1 MMGHLTLDKE
11 KSKMV
16 FSNSA
21 FLFLFL
27 PITLIVY
34 YFPLVRNHINF
45 RNIWL
50 LFVSLGF
57 YAWGEPLYVFLM
69 VLSITVNFFL
79 GKSVEKHRK
88 SEAGGVIGKR
98 IIILACIYNLGMLFI
113 FKYLSW
119 VSSLIF
125 GTSFAESH
133 FSSLTLPLGI
143 SFYTFQAL
151 SYVIDI
157 YRGKADAQKNILN
170 TGLYIAFFPQLIA
183 GPIVRYDSIAK
194 QLLEREHTKE
204 KFADGV
210 WRFTI
215 GLSKKLLLANQLA
228 VIVDVAFARDASER
242 SVVLAWAGALCF
254 MLQIYFD
261 FSGYSDMAIGLGKMF
276 GFEFSENF
284 NYPYISK
291 SITEYW
297 RRWHISLGEWFR
309 DYLFYPVSMG
319 PAVKLRQKMKDKVSR
334 KTSAIIASVFS
345 LFIVWMATG
354 IWHGANM
361 TFVVWGLIQFVFIVW
376 EQYRKPMKNKRAGAV
391 LGFVSTFF
399 VIMISK
405 VIFNASS
412 LTQAF
417 HYYGSMLH
425 LQGNAWSDEYGLYWL
440 SQYMVFIVLG
450 LVFAFPVVES
460 VTKKINK
467 TENNRLITL
476 NSVVQM
482 LVMIGFLTLDILYA
496 VVGGYNP
503 FIYFNF

>member
-1 MMGHLTLDKE
+1 
-11 KSKMV
+11 MV
-16 FSNSA
+16 FSNSV

-27 PITLIVY
+27 PITLLVY
-34 YFPLVRNHINF
+34 YFPPMREHTDL

-69 VLSITVNFFL
+69 ILSIAVNYFL
-79 GKSVEKHRK
+79 GRKVEAHRK
-88 SEAGGVIGKR
+88 QDGGVFGKR
-98 IIILACIYNLGMLFI
+98 IIALACVYNLGMLFI

-119 VSSLIF
+119 ISSLIF
-125 GTSFAESH
+125 GAEFAKEH
-133 FSSLTLPLGI
+133 FAGLSLPIGI

-157 YRGKADAQKNILN
+157 YRGKAEAQKSILN

-183 GPIVRYDSIAK
+183 GPIVRYDSIAE
-194 QLLEREHTKE
+194 QLLNRVHTKE
-204 KFADGV
+204 KFADGA

-228 VIVDVAFARDASER
+228 VIVDVAFAREPSER
-242 SVVLAWAGALCF
+242 SVVLAWGGALCF

-309 DYLFYPVSMG
+309 DYLFYPLSMG
-319 PAVKLRQKMKDKVSR
+319 PAVKLRRKLKDKVSR
-334 KTSAIIASVFS
+334 KTSAVIASVFS
-345 LFIVWMATG
+345 LFIVWLATG
-354 IWHGANM
+354 VWHGANL

-376 EQYRKPMKNKRAGAV
+376 EQYRKPLKNKRLGAWI
-391 LGFVSTFF
+391 GFVSTFF
-399 VIMISK
+399 FIMVSK

-425 LQGNAWSDEYGLYWL
+425 LQGNAWYDEYGLYWL
-440 SQYMVFIVLG
+440 SQYKVFIIVGFVL
-450 LVFAFPVVES
+450 AFPVVEAI
-460 VTKKINK
+460 TKRIRG
-467 TENNRLITL
+467 TENKGLIAV
-476 NSVVQM
+476 NSVVQ
-482 LVMIGFLTLDILYA
+482 LVCMSGCLILDIVYA